1 MTTPKAKFAGFALLA
16 ALCGG
21 FILGLTVPASAGY
34 DEGVATYKRGDYATA
49 LREWRPLAKQGN
61 ANAQFFLGVMYYKG
75 RGVPQDYAEAMRWF
89 RETAERD
96 LAASQFALGAM
107 YSLGHGVPRDYV
119 QAHVWINLAVSNL
132 PPGEGRDNAVKSRDL
147 LAKIMTPAQI
157 AEAENLARERK
168 PKK

>member
-1 MTTPKAKFAGFALLA
+1 MTTPKAKLAGLALIA
-16 ALCGG
+16 ALCAG

-34 DEGVATYKRGDYATA
+34 DEGVAAYKRGDYATA

-96 LAASQFALGAM
+96 LAASQVALGAM
-107 YSLGHGVPRDYV
+107 YGLGHGVLRDYV

-132 PPGEGRDNAVKSRDL
+132 PPGEGRDKAVKSRDL
-147 LAKIMTPAQI
+147 LAKSMTPAQI